1 MTIRSPFRSAEG
13 ELEYQS
19 VYDATL
25 REVWPAPYEEIE
37 IRNRFG
43 ITHVVAAGRPDATP
57 LVLLHAFM
65 FTSVMWG
72 PYVEDFT
79 RNHRIYAIDS
89 MGQPSKS
96 IPDEPVRDRGE
107 LLEWLIGALDG
118 LGLGPVPLAG
128 ISFGGWTAL
137 NAAILD
143 PERVSKLVLLS
154 PAAGFQPL
162 RRQFGLRAALSGI
175 IPTRRMMDSFMRWAG
190 LEDTPGDGVT
200 GRLLDLMW
208 TGGRTYRMPPE
219 TRRLMPTTFSDE
231 ELRGLEMPVL
241 LLIGDREVIYD
252 PAKALARARRLVP
265 LLESDLV
272 PDCSHDM
279 AVSRHRAVSP
289 RVRAFLEK
297 D

>member
-1 MTIRSPFRSAEG
+1 MTITSPFRSAAG
-13 ELEYQS
+13 EAAYQRAYES
-19 VYDATL
+19 TL
-25 REVWPAPYEEIE
+25 RDLWPAPYEEIDV
-37 IRNRFG
+37 RSRFG
-43 ITHVVAAGRPDATP
+43 ITHVLAAGRPDAPP

-65 FTSVMWG
+65 FTSLIWG
-72 PYVEDFT
+72 PYIGDFT
-79 RNHRIYAIDS
+79 KDHRIYAIDD
-89 MGQPSKS
+89 MGQPGRSV
-96 IPDEPVRDRGE
+96 PDEPVRDRRE
-107 LLEWLIGALDG
+107 LLEWLTNTLDG
-118 LGLGPVPLAG
+118 LHLGPVPLAG

-143 PERVSKLVLLS
+143 PKRVRKLVLLS

-162 RRQFGLRAALSGI
+162 RRQFGLRAMLSGV

-190 LEDTPGDGVT
+190 LEDTPGDEVT

-208 TGGRTYRMPPE
+208 VGGRSYRMPPE
-219 TRRLMPTTFSDE
+219 TRSLMPTQFSDE

-252 PAKALARARRLVP
+252 PVKALARARRLVP
-265 LLESDLV
+265 HLESDLI

-279 AVSRHRAVSP
+279 AVSHPPLIST
-289 RVRAFLEK
+289 RVLAFLGT